1 MACKDLL
8 IRLREKAIWLWKQ
21 GHITWGEYRDAVRT
35 CREGIRKAK
44 AQMKLNLVR
53 DVKNKVNRSEE
64 AGQREH
70 TSCDKQ
76 ERRTGYNRCGK
87 NQGTQ

>member
-1 MACKDLL
+1 L
-8 IRLREKAIWLWKQ
+8 E
-21 GHITWGEYRDAVRT
+21 EYRGALQIYRD
-35 CREGIRKAK
+35 GIRKAK

-53 DVKNKVNRSEE
+53 DVKNKVHRSEE

>member
-8 IRLREKAIWLWKQ
+8 IRLREKVIWLWKQ

-44 AQMKLNLVR
+44 AQMKLNLAR
-53 DVKNKVNRSEE
+53 DVKNNKKDSIGTLVRRARPRSASQHPE
-64 AGQREH
+64 
-70 TSCDKQ
+70 
-76 ERRTGYNRCGK
+76 RTG
-87 NQGTQ
+87 